1 MQPVYK
7 PGQSFDRGDDPANEI
22 CKSCRKHIRNHYGGT
37 EYRCYPKQG
46 GDVAEGAKAKRK
58 VVYTI
63 IESGEKSFWRE
74 IGCAFVNRDD
84 SLTVL
89 LDALPV
95 NGRLHIRD
103 KPKDKKEDSHG

>member
-1 MQPVYK
+1 MATK
-7 PGQSFDRGDDPANEI
+7 NE
-22 CKSCRKHIRNHYGGT
+22 SNGNGSS
-37 EYRCYPKQG
+37 
-46 GDVAEGAKAKRK
+46 KRK

-63 IESGEKSFWRE
+63 IETGEGKSIWRQV
-74 IGCAFVNRDD
+74 GAAFMNRDE

-103 KPKDKKEDSHG
+103 AQPKEE

>member
-1 MQPVYK
+1 MTN
-7 PGQSFDRGDDPANEI
+7 ANG
-22 CKSCRKHIRNHYGGT
+22 Y
-37 EYRCYPKQG
+37 
-46 GDVAEGAKAKRK
+46 KRK

-63 IESGEKSFWRE
+63 IESNEKSFWRQV
-74 IGCAFVNRDD
+74 GAAFVNRDE

-103 KPKDKKEDSHG
+103 QSERDVKDKS

>member
-1 MQPVYK
+1 VSETK
-7 PGQSFDRGDDPANEI
+7 T
-22 CKSCRKHIRNHYGGT
+22 KK
-37 EYRCYPKQG
+37 
-46 GDVAEGAKAKRK
+46 KRK

-63 IESGEKSFWRE
+63 VETGEGKSFWRE
-74 IGCAFVNRDD
+74 IGAAFVNRDD

-103 KPKDKKEDSHG
+103 APDKKEESSDRPG

>member
-1 MQPVYK
+1 MTSENP
-7 PGQSFDRGDDPANEI
+7 
-22 CKSCRKHIRNHYGGT
+22 RKH
-37 EYRCYPKQG
+37 
-46 GDVAEGAKAKRK
+46 K

-63 IESGEKSFWRE
+63 IESGEKSFWRAV
-74 IGCAFVNRDD
+74 GAAFVNRDE

-103 KPKDKKEDSHG
+103 QAERDAKERG